1 MAFAGIAVHTMGI
14 VTNTKEAL
22 AAIAGVDQAIWACAQ
37 NCLVFIAVG
46 TAIELIVM
54 VAILFMRQG
63 TILSFTVRLIGIQGR
78 DGGLPRTLRPHSG
91 GNGLLDVVVV
101 VIVGGCPV
109 LSTGIVVALKLSK
122 DTSRYY
128 NISLVS
134 EKVHYQQRFHL
145 PPRR

>member
-14 VTNTKEAL
+14 VTNANEAL

-63 TILSFTVRLIGIQGR
+63 TILSFTVRLIVIQGR
-78 DGGLPRTLRPHSG
+78 NGGLPRTLRPHSG

-101 VIVGGCPV
+101 VIVGRYPV
-109 LSTGIVVALKLSK
+109 LSTGIVVGTLSK
-122 DTSRYY
+122 DR
-128 NISLVS
+128 
-134 EKVHYQQRFHL
+134 
-145 PPRR
+145 

>member
-46 TAIELIVM
+46 TAIELIGM

-63 TILSFTVRLIGIQGR
+63 TILSFTVRLIVIQGR

-101 VIVGGCPV
+101 VIFA
-109 LSTGIVVALKLSK
+109 IFVVVV
-122 DTSRYY
+122 T
-128 NISLVS
+128 
-134 EKVHYQQRFHL
+134 
-145 PPRR
+145 